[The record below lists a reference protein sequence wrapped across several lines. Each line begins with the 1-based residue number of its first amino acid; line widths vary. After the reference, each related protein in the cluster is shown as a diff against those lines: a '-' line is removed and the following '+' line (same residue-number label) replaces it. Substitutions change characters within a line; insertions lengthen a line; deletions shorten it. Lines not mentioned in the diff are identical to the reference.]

1 MNATLSIALVVLV
14 PAGMLFCASM
24 LLFSRARTTGFLLQ
38 PLGAGSLVIVV
49 LCHLFEALRLFTGM
63 GWGLENSIG
72 HYLDLSSAIL
82 ALTLFPA
89 GYLLGALKP
98 NL

>member
-1 MNATLSIALVVLV
+1 MNATLGIALIAAV
-14 PAGMLFCASM
+14 PACMLFYASF
-24 LLFSRARTTGFLLQ
+24 LLFSRARTAGFLLQ
-38 PLGAGSLVIVV
+38 VLGAGSLVIVV
-49 LCHLFEALRLFTGM
+49 LCHLCEGLGLFPWM
-63 GWGLENSIG
+63 GWGFDHSIG

-82 ALTLFPA
+82 ALMLFPA